1 MEGVTPPEI
10 ITLLPLEKDRGR
22 LRDVVGSNLAYVVN
36 GNKSET
42 EEFYRQTGRL
52 HHRACCEC
60 RTANEV
66 SQSVRLFR

>member
-36 GNKSET
+36 GNKAKLKSS
-42 EEFYRQTGRL
+42 TGKQVDCTIVRV
-52 HHRACCEC
+52 
-60 RTANEV
+60 ANAAPPMK
-66 SQSVRLFR
+66 